1 MRYFTLAG
9 KATIKISDE
18 KLTLE
23 DIRKQAIKTKIVSP
37 EEAHLVQEIKQE
49 EFIKPLEA
57 PTINDEDT
65 GEWGEVP
72 SWQTI
77 IDELR
82 INSTKEDKKIKRKK

>member
-23 DIRKQAIKTKIVSP
+23 DIRNQAIKTKIVSP
-37 EEAHLVQEIKQE
+37 DEGHLVQEIKQE
-49 EFIKPLEA
+49 EFIKPLDVSLSQDEA
-57 PTINDEDT
+57 DS
-65 GEWGEVP
+65 EWGEVP

-82 INSTKEDKKIKRKK
+82 INSTKEDKKRKRKK